1 MFTELAILYSKYA
14 EDKLMDF
21 LRSSYAKMQPT
32 KVIRCTR
39 DNQQWKALTYLY
51 MSGQDYDHAAEV
63 MIEHSA
69 DAWDHVELREALS
82 KVLKTELLYRGVDF
96 YLMEQPTLVN
106 EFLQSLIARFD
117 HAVVVDHARRRF
129 LLPLIKPY
137 LVIVQKDA
145 DVREVNEALN
155 ELLVEEFDYV
165 ELRRSI
171 ELRQTFDQ
179 PALAQKLE
187 HHECLEFRR
196 IAATVYAQNK
206 RFTEAVELS
215 KKDELWADAMVHA
228 AKSGDR
234 EIAEDLLRFFVDKEL
249 KPCFVACLYT
259 CYDLLR
265 PDVVME
271 LGWRN
276 GLTELMMPFMIQSV
290 RETSLRIE
298 TLEKKEAERAKRE
311 EEAASKKDNHSAF
324 DPAAATNAMLA
335 PGGFGMLALPPP
347 PGGMGGM
354 PDPMMMGGAPPM
366 GADPMGGMGGMPPM
380 GGPMMGGMPLP
391 DDNMPPMM

>member
-1 MFTELAILYSKYA
+1 
-14 EDKLMDF
+14 
-21 LRSSYAKMQPT
+21 
-32 KVIRCTR
+32 
-39 DNQQWKALTYLY
+39 
-51 MSGQDYDHAAEV
+51 MSGNDFDHAAEV

-69 DAWDHVELREALS
+69 DAWDHVDLREALS

-96 YLMEQPTLVN
+96 YLLEQPTLVN
-106 EFLQSLIARFD
+106 EFLQSLIPRLD
-117 HAVVVDHARRRF
+117 HSVVVDHARRRF

-155 ELLVEEFDYV
+155 ELLVEEYDYV
-165 ELRRSI
+165 ELRHSI

-179 PALAQKLE
+179 AALAQKLE

-196 IAATVYAQNK
+196 ISATLFAQNK
-206 RFTEAVELS
+206 RYLEAIELS

-228 AKSGDR
+228 VKSGDR
-234 EIAEDLLRFFVDKEL
+234 DIAEDLLRFFVEKDL

-290 RETSLRIE
+290 RETTLRIE
-298 TLEKKEAERAKRE
+298 ALEKKEAERTKRE

-324 DPAAATNAMLA
+324 DPSAATNAMLA

-347 PGGMGGM
+347 PGMGGM
-354 PDPMMMGGAPPM
+354 PDPMGGMGGMGGAPPM
-366 GADPMGGMGGMPPM
+366 ADPMGGMGGMGGM
-380 GGPMMGGMPLP
+380 GSMGGMGNMGGMGGLPPMPGSMMSLPP

>member
-1 MFTELAILYSKYA
+1 
-14 EDKLMDF
+14 
-21 LRSSYAKMQPT
+21 
-32 KVIRCTR
+32 
-39 DNQQWKALTYLY
+39 
-51 MSGQDYDHAAEV
+51 
-63 MIEHSA
+63 MIEHSP

-96 YLMEQPTLVN
+96 YLSEQPTLVN
-106 EFLQSLIARFD
+106 EFLQSLLARLD
-117 HAVVVDHARRRF
+117 HAVVVDHARRK
-129 LLPLIKPY
+129 LVLPLIKPY

-155 ELLVEEFDYV
+155 ELLVEEYDYV

-215 KKDELWADAMVHA
+215 KKDELWADAMIHA

-234 EIAEDLLRFFVDKEL
+234 EIAEDLLRFFVEKEL

-298 TLEKKEAERAKRE
+298 ALEKKEAERTKRE
-311 EEAASKKDNHSAF
+311 EEAANKKDNHSAF
-324 DPAAATNAMLA
+324 DATAATNAMLA
-335 PGGFGMLALPPP
+335 PNGFGMLALPPP
-347 PGGMGGM
+347 PGMGA
-354 PDPMMMGGAPPM
+354 DPMMMGGAPPM
-366 GADPMGGMGGMPPM
+366 ADPMGGMGGMGNMGGMPPM
-380 GGPMMGGMPLP
+380 GGSMMPLP
-391 DDNMPPMM
+391 DDNMLPMM